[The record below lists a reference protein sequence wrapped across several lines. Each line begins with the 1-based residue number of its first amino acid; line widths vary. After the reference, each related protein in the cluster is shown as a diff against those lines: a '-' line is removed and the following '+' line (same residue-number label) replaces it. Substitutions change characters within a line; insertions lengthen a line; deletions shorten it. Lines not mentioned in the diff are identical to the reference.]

1 MVFLQTNMKWLF
13 TNQWWIVS
21 FPWLTEA
28 CPENRSYV
36 KFCTFGMDGWTF
48 RSHNWLFSSKKKII
62 WVSKNSNVPSCQSL
76 RKVFDFFRGG
86 GGRAVQKIHALVHVC
101 CFCVISAFDFVWLH
115 HDCIMTASWLHPDS
129 ITALICVVQTL
140 WGRKRW
146 STQLTQF
153 CSKPQTAR
161 LPSETQSRFRGLDFS
176 AFPDRTPHKKSW
188 VCLKSMG
195 KPLVKPLVN
204 QNYPCH
210 LTATATNHCWTHP
223 TIILLYKG
231 FHKWG
236 YPKSSIDR
244 LDFPS

>member
-62 WVSKNSNVPSCQSL
+62 WESKNSNVPSCQSL

-101 CFCVISAFDFVWLH
+101 CLCVISVFDFVWLH
-115 HDCIMTASWLHPDS
+115 HDCIMTASWQHHRIDLCGSNIMRKKTVVNATDAVLLQTTDS
-129 ITALICVVQTL
+129 TFTF
-140 WGRKRW
+140 RN
-146 STQLTQF
+146 
-153 CSKPQTAR
+153 SKPFQRTW
-161 LPSETQSRFRGLDFS
+161 FFS
-176 AFPDRTPHKKSW
+176 IPRP
-188 VCLKSMG
+188 
-195 KPLVKPLVN
+195 N
-204 QNYPCH
+204 
-210 LTATATNHCWTHP
+210 
-223 TIILLYKG
+223 
-231 FHKWG
+231 
-236 YPKSSIDR
+236 SS
-244 LDFPS
+244 